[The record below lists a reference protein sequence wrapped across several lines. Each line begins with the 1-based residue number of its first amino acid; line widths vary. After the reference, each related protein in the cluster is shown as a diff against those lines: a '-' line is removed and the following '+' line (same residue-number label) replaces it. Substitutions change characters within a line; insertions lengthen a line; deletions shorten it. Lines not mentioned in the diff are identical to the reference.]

1 MLKTVIYA
9 RYSSDKQN
17 EQSIEGQIH
26 ECEQFAKTHDMVI
39 IKHYIDRALSG
50 KTDDR
55 PSFLQ
60 MIKDSSSGLFDA
72 ILVYKT
78 DRFARNRYDSAVY
91 KAKLKKNGIKIFY
104 AKENIPDGPEGI
116 ILESM
121 LEGFAEYYSAELSQK
136 VKRGIK
142 ENIRKGLSFGGACP
156 FGYKIVNKKYVIDD
170 EQAPYVKKIF
180 EDYAKGRRAIDIFNE
195 LNTLPNYAGKGRKW
209 NRSSLNRMLTNK
221 KYIGIYELE
230 DVCVK
235 DAIPPI
241 IDEALFNKV
250 QSRILFNRRHTTRA
264 KVNYLLSGKLFCGL
278 CEHSMT
284 GKTGTSKTK
293 VKYHYYVCSN
303 RHCKQ
308 KKYRKE
314 LLEDIIIQ
322 YTVKDILNPK
332 HFKMIAKKCLEI
344 QQADN
349 KINDILLMLKKQ
361 LTATKTKINNIM
373 NAIEAGIITTSTKD
387 RLEQLEQEKYK
398 LELEISTQ
406 QLNSNRLL
414 SEKQIIYML
423 NVFYNKRVDV
433 SFYNQIIDCFIYKI
447 YIYSDKICI
456 VYNLNNSDK
465 DVTYSDIN
473 ELYKSSH
480 LNSCGSPLGEE
491 NVKALRDNLG
501 WEEQEAFVIPQDVY
515 DNFAQK
521 AKKGQEVEDNWNKLF
536 KAYCEKYPEK
546 KALWDK
552 YFAVIDDEK
561 LLNCDEFWS
570 YEDKPQATR
579 SLSGNMINRLAKIM
593 PNFWGGS
600 ADLGPSN
607 KTVIKDGGSFS
618 KNNYLGRN
626 IHYGVREFAMAAIAN
641 GITLYGGTKTFVG
654 TFFVFSDYLKPMA
667 RLAALMKIPVTYVLT
682 HDSIGVGEDGPTHE
696 PIEQLAMLRAMPNIN
711 VFRPADATETAAAWY
726 SAITSKN
733 TPTVL
738 ALSRQN
744 LPQIEGSSKEAL
756 KGGYIIAESIK
767 AKPDAIIIASGS
779 EVSLAVDA
787 KKELMEKGFDIR
799 VVSMP
804 CMDIFEQQS
813 DEYKEKILPQTV
825 EKRLVVEAGSSICW
839 GKYLGF
845 KGKSVTIDT
854 FGASAPANVLFKKYG
869 FTVENVVNKALSMLK

>member
-1 MLKTVIYA
+1 MNIEQKSVNAIRVLAADTVQKANSGHPGMPLGSAAMAYELWANHLTHNPKNPKWVNRDRFILSA
-9 RYSSDKQN
+9 GHASSLLYSLLHLFGYGLTIEDMKNFRQDNSLTPGHPEYGHTVGVEATTGPLGAGMGMAVGMAMAQAHMAATFNTEDYNVIDHYTFVLGGDGCMEEGISSEAFSLAGTLGLSKLIVLYDSN
-17 EQSIEGQIH
+17 NITIEGNTDLAFTEDVNKRMEAFGFQTLTVEDGNNLEEISKAI
-26 ECEQFAKTHDMVI
+26 ELAK
-39 IKHYIDRALSG
+39 SE
-50 KTDDR
+50 KTK
-55 PSFLQ
+55 PSF
-60 MIKDSSSGLFDA
+60 I
-72 ILVYKT
+72 
-78 DRFARNRYDSAVY
+78 
-91 KAKLKKNGIKIFY
+91 
-104 AKENIPDGPEGI
+104 
-116 ILESM
+116 
-121 LEGFAEYYSAELSQK
+121 
-136 VKRGIK
+136 
-142 ENIRKGLSFGGACP
+142 
-156 FGYKIVNKKYVIDD
+156 
-170 EQAPYVKKIF
+170 
-180 EDYAKGRRAIDIFNE
+180 
-195 LNTLPNYAGKGRKW
+195 
-209 NRSSLNRMLTNK
+209 
-221 KYIGIYELE
+221 
-230 DVCVK
+230 
-235 DAIPPI
+235 
-241 IDEALFNKV
+241 
-250 QSRILFNRRHTTRA
+250 
-264 KVNYLLSGKLFCGL
+264 
-278 CEHSMT
+278 
-284 GKTGTSKTK
+284 
-293 VKYHYYVCSN
+293 
-303 RHCKQ
+303 
-308 KKYRKE
+308 
-314 LLEDIIIQ
+314 
-322 YTVKDILNPK
+322 TV
-332 HFKMIAKKCLEI
+332 
-344 QQADN
+344 
-349 KINDILLMLKKQ
+349 
-361 LTATKTKINNIM
+361 KTKI
-373 NAIEAGIITTSTKD
+373 AFGCPAKEG
-387 RLEQLEQEKYK
+387 
-398 LELEISTQ
+398 
-406 QLNSNRLL
+406 
-414 SEKQIIYML
+414 SE
-423 NVFYNKRVDV
+423 
-433 SFYNQIIDCFIYKI
+433 
-447 YIYSDKICI
+447 
-456 VYNLNNSDK
+456 
-465 DVTYSDIN
+465 
-473 ELYKSSH
+473 SSH
-480 LNSCGSPLGEE
+480 GSPLGEE

-779 EVSLAVDA
+779 EVSLAVEA

>member
-1 MLKTVIYA
+1 MNIEQKSVNAIRVLAADTVQKANSGHPGMPLGSAAMAYELWANHLTHNPKNPKWVNRDRFILSA
-9 RYSSDKQN
+9 GHASSLLYSLLHLFGYGLTIEDMKNFRQDNSLTPGHPEYGHTVGVEATTGPLGAGMGMAVGMAKAQAHMAATFNTEDYNIIDHYTFVLGGDGCMEEGISSEAFSLAGTLGLSKLIVLYDSN
-17 EQSIEGQIH
+17 NITIEGNTDLAFTEDVNKRMEAFGFQTLTVEDGNNLEEISKAI
-26 ECEQFAKTHDMVI
+26 ELAK
-39 IKHYIDRALSG
+39 SE
-50 KTDDR
+50 KTK
-55 PSFLQ
+55 PSF
-60 MIKDSSSGLFDA
+60 I
-72 ILVYKT
+72 
-78 DRFARNRYDSAVY
+78 
-91 KAKLKKNGIKIFY
+91 
-104 AKENIPDGPEGI
+104 
-116 ILESM
+116 
-121 LEGFAEYYSAELSQK
+121 
-136 VKRGIK
+136 
-142 ENIRKGLSFGGACP
+142 
-156 FGYKIVNKKYVIDD
+156 
-170 EQAPYVKKIF
+170 
-180 EDYAKGRRAIDIFNE
+180 
-195 LNTLPNYAGKGRKW
+195 
-209 NRSSLNRMLTNK
+209 
-221 KYIGIYELE
+221 
-230 DVCVK
+230 
-235 DAIPPI
+235 
-241 IDEALFNKV
+241 
-250 QSRILFNRRHTTRA
+250 
-264 KVNYLLSGKLFCGL
+264 
-278 CEHSMT
+278 
-284 GKTGTSKTK
+284 
-293 VKYHYYVCSN
+293 
-303 RHCKQ
+303 
-308 KKYRKE
+308 
-314 LLEDIIIQ
+314 
-322 YTVKDILNPK
+322 TV
-332 HFKMIAKKCLEI
+332 
-344 QQADN
+344 
-349 KINDILLMLKKQ
+349 
-361 LTATKTKINNIM
+361 KTKI
-373 NAIEAGIITTSTKD
+373 AFGCPAKEG
-387 RLEQLEQEKYK
+387 
-398 LELEISTQ
+398 
-406 QLNSNRLL
+406 
-414 SEKQIIYML
+414 SE
-423 NVFYNKRVDV
+423 
-433 SFYNQIIDCFIYKI
+433 
-447 YIYSDKICI
+447 
-456 VYNLNNSDK
+456 
-465 DVTYSDIN
+465 
-473 ELYKSSH
+473 SSH
-480 LNSCGSPLGEE
+480 GSPLGEE

-521 AKKGQEVEDNWNKLF
+521 AKKGQEAEDNWNKLF

-546 KALWDK
+546 KELWDK

-779 EVSLAVDA
+779 EVSLAVEA

>member
-1 MLKTVIYA
+1 MNIEQKSVNAIRVLAADTVQKANSGHPGMPLGSAAMAYELWANHLTHNPKNPKWVNRDRFILSA
-9 RYSSDKQN
+9 GHASSLLYSLLHLFGYGLTIEDMKNFRQDNSLTPGHPEYGHTVGVEATTGPLGAGMGMAVGMAMAQAHMAATFNTEDYNIIDHYTFVLGGDGCMEEGISSEAFSLAGILGLSKLIVLYDSN
-17 EQSIEGQIH
+17 NITIEGNTDLAFTEDVNKRMEAFGFQTLTVEDGNNLEEISKAI
-26 ECEQFAKTHDMVI
+26 ELAK
-39 IKHYIDRALSG
+39 SE
-50 KTDDR
+50 KTK
-55 PSFLQ
+55 PSF
-60 MIKDSSSGLFDA
+60 I
-72 ILVYKT
+72 
-78 DRFARNRYDSAVY
+78 
-91 KAKLKKNGIKIFY
+91 
-104 AKENIPDGPEGI
+104 
-116 ILESM
+116 
-121 LEGFAEYYSAELSQK
+121 
-136 VKRGIK
+136 
-142 ENIRKGLSFGGACP
+142 
-156 FGYKIVNKKYVIDD
+156 
-170 EQAPYVKKIF
+170 
-180 EDYAKGRRAIDIFNE
+180 
-195 LNTLPNYAGKGRKW
+195 
-209 NRSSLNRMLTNK
+209 
-221 KYIGIYELE
+221 
-230 DVCVK
+230 
-235 DAIPPI
+235 
-241 IDEALFNKV
+241 
-250 QSRILFNRRHTTRA
+250 
-264 KVNYLLSGKLFCGL
+264 
-278 CEHSMT
+278 
-284 GKTGTSKTK
+284 
-293 VKYHYYVCSN
+293 
-303 RHCKQ
+303 
-308 KKYRKE
+308 
-314 LLEDIIIQ
+314 
-322 YTVKDILNPK
+322 TV
-332 HFKMIAKKCLEI
+332 
-344 QQADN
+344 
-349 KINDILLMLKKQ
+349 
-361 LTATKTKINNIM
+361 KTKI
-373 NAIEAGIITTSTKD
+373 AFGCPAKEG
-387 RLEQLEQEKYK
+387 
-398 LELEISTQ
+398 
-406 QLNSNRLL
+406 
-414 SEKQIIYML
+414 SE
-423 NVFYNKRVDV
+423 
-433 SFYNQIIDCFIYKI
+433 
-447 YIYSDKICI
+447 
-456 VYNLNNSDK
+456 
-465 DVTYSDIN
+465 
-473 ELYKSSH
+473 SSH
-480 LNSCGSPLGEE
+480 GSPLGEE

-521 AKKGQEVEDNWNKLF
+521 AKKGQEAEDNWNKLF

-546 KALWDK
+546 KELWDK

-779 EVSLAVDA
+779 EVSLAVEA

>member
-1 MLKTVIYA
+1 MNIEQKSVNAIRVLAADTVQKANSGHPGMPLGSAAMAYELWANHLTHNPKNPKWVNRDRFILSA
-9 RYSSDKQN
+9 GHASSLLYSLLHLFGYGLTIEDMKNFRQDNSLTPGHPEYGHTVGVEATTGPLGAGMGMAVGMAMAQAHMAATFNTEDYNIIDHYTFVLGGDGCMEEGISSEAFSLAGTLGLSKLIVLYDSN
-17 EQSIEGQIH
+17 NITIEGNTDLAFTEDVNKRMEAFGFQTLTVEDGNNLEEISKAI
-26 ECEQFAKTHDMVI
+26 ELAK
-39 IKHYIDRALSG
+39 AE
-50 KTDDR
+50 KTK
-55 PSFLQ
+55 PSF
-60 MIKDSSSGLFDA
+60 I
-72 ILVYKT
+72 
-78 DRFARNRYDSAVY
+78 
-91 KAKLKKNGIKIFY
+91 
-104 AKENIPDGPEGI
+104 
-116 ILESM
+116 
-121 LEGFAEYYSAELSQK
+121 
-136 VKRGIK
+136 
-142 ENIRKGLSFGGACP
+142 
-156 FGYKIVNKKYVIDD
+156 
-170 EQAPYVKKIF
+170 
-180 EDYAKGRRAIDIFNE
+180 
-195 LNTLPNYAGKGRKW
+195 
-209 NRSSLNRMLTNK
+209 
-221 KYIGIYELE
+221 
-230 DVCVK
+230 
-235 DAIPPI
+235 
-241 IDEALFNKV
+241 
-250 QSRILFNRRHTTRA
+250 
-264 KVNYLLSGKLFCGL
+264 
-278 CEHSMT
+278 
-284 GKTGTSKTK
+284 
-293 VKYHYYVCSN
+293 
-303 RHCKQ
+303 
-308 KKYRKE
+308 
-314 LLEDIIIQ
+314 
-322 YTVKDILNPK
+322 TV
-332 HFKMIAKKCLEI
+332 
-344 QQADN
+344 
-349 KINDILLMLKKQ
+349 
-361 LTATKTKINNIM
+361 KTKI
-373 NAIEAGIITTSTKD
+373 AFGCPAKEG
-387 RLEQLEQEKYK
+387 
-398 LELEISTQ
+398 
-406 QLNSNRLL
+406 
-414 SEKQIIYML
+414 SE
-423 NVFYNKRVDV
+423 
-433 SFYNQIIDCFIYKI
+433 
-447 YIYSDKICI
+447 
-456 VYNLNNSDK
+456 
-465 DVTYSDIN
+465 
-473 ELYKSSH
+473 SSH
-480 LNSCGSPLGEE
+480 GSPLGEE

-521 AKKGQEVEDNWNKLF
+521 AKKGQEAEDNWNKLF

-869 FTVENVVNKALSMLK
+869 FTVENVVNKVLSMLK

>member
-1 MLKTVIYA
+1 MNIEQKSVNAIRVLAADTVQKANSGHPGMPLGSAAMAYELWANHLTHNPKNPKWVNRDRFILSA
-9 RYSSDKQN
+9 GHASSLLYSLLHLFGYGLTIEDMKNFRQDNSLTPGHPEYGHTVGVEATTGPLGAGMGMAVGMAMAQAHMAATFNTEDYNVIDHYTFVLGGDGCMEEGISSEAFSLAGTLGLSKLIVLYDSN
-17 EQSIEGQIH
+17 NITIEGNTDLAFTEDVNKRMEAFGFQTLTVEDGNNLEEISKAI
-26 ECEQFAKTHDMVI
+26 ELAK
-39 IKHYIDRALSG
+39 LE
-50 KTDDR
+50 KTK
-55 PSFLQ
+55 PSF
-60 MIKDSSSGLFDA
+60 I
-72 ILVYKT
+72 
-78 DRFARNRYDSAVY
+78 
-91 KAKLKKNGIKIFY
+91 
-104 AKENIPDGPEGI
+104 
-116 ILESM
+116 
-121 LEGFAEYYSAELSQK
+121 
-136 VKRGIK
+136 
-142 ENIRKGLSFGGACP
+142 
-156 FGYKIVNKKYVIDD
+156 
-170 EQAPYVKKIF
+170 
-180 EDYAKGRRAIDIFNE
+180 
-195 LNTLPNYAGKGRKW
+195 
-209 NRSSLNRMLTNK
+209 
-221 KYIGIYELE
+221 
-230 DVCVK
+230 
-235 DAIPPI
+235 
-241 IDEALFNKV
+241 
-250 QSRILFNRRHTTRA
+250 
-264 KVNYLLSGKLFCGL
+264 
-278 CEHSMT
+278 
-284 GKTGTSKTK
+284 
-293 VKYHYYVCSN
+293 
-303 RHCKQ
+303 
-308 KKYRKE
+308 
-314 LLEDIIIQ
+314 
-322 YTVKDILNPK
+322 TV
-332 HFKMIAKKCLEI
+332 
-344 QQADN
+344 
-349 KINDILLMLKKQ
+349 
-361 LTATKTKINNIM
+361 KTKI
-373 NAIEAGIITTSTKD
+373 AFGCPAKEG
-387 RLEQLEQEKYK
+387 
-398 LELEISTQ
+398 
-406 QLNSNRLL
+406 
-414 SEKQIIYML
+414 SE
-423 NVFYNKRVDV
+423 
-433 SFYNQIIDCFIYKI
+433 
-447 YIYSDKICI
+447 
-456 VYNLNNSDK
+456 
-465 DVTYSDIN
+465 
-473 ELYKSSH
+473 SSH
-480 LNSCGSPLGEE
+480 GSPLGEE

-521 AKKGQEVEDNWNKLF
+521 AKKGQEAEDNWNKLF

-579 SLSGNMINRLAKIM
+579 SLSGNMINFLAKIM

-779 EVSLAVDA
+779 EVSLAVEA

>member
-1 MLKTVIYA
+1 MNIEQKSVNAIRVLAADTVQKANSGHPGMPLGSAAMAYELWANHLTHNPKNPKWVNRDRFILSA
-9 RYSSDKQN
+9 GHASSLLYSLLHLFGYGLTIEDMKNFRQDNSLTPGHPEYGHTVGVEATTGPLGAGMGMAVGMAMAQAHMAATFNTEDYNIIDHYTFVLGGDGCMEEGISSEAFSLAGTLGLSKLIVLYDSN
-17 EQSIEGQIH
+17 NITIEGNTDLAFTEDVNKRMEAFGFQTLTVEDGNNLEEISKAI
-26 ECEQFAKTHDMVI
+26 ELAK
-39 IKHYIDRALSG
+39 LE
-50 KTDDR
+50 KTK
-55 PSFLQ
+55 PSF
-60 MIKDSSSGLFDA
+60 I
-72 ILVYKT
+72 
-78 DRFARNRYDSAVY
+78 
-91 KAKLKKNGIKIFY
+91 
-104 AKENIPDGPEGI
+104 
-116 ILESM
+116 
-121 LEGFAEYYSAELSQK
+121 
-136 VKRGIK
+136 
-142 ENIRKGLSFGGACP
+142 
-156 FGYKIVNKKYVIDD
+156 
-170 EQAPYVKKIF
+170 
-180 EDYAKGRRAIDIFNE
+180 
-195 LNTLPNYAGKGRKW
+195 
-209 NRSSLNRMLTNK
+209 
-221 KYIGIYELE
+221 
-230 DVCVK
+230 
-235 DAIPPI
+235 
-241 IDEALFNKV
+241 
-250 QSRILFNRRHTTRA
+250 
-264 KVNYLLSGKLFCGL
+264 
-278 CEHSMT
+278 
-284 GKTGTSKTK
+284 
-293 VKYHYYVCSN
+293 
-303 RHCKQ
+303 
-308 KKYRKE
+308 
-314 LLEDIIIQ
+314 
-322 YTVKDILNPK
+322 TV
-332 HFKMIAKKCLEI
+332 
-344 QQADN
+344 
-349 KINDILLMLKKQ
+349 
-361 LTATKTKINNIM
+361 KTKI
-373 NAIEAGIITTSTKD
+373 AFGCPAKEG
-387 RLEQLEQEKYK
+387 
-398 LELEISTQ
+398 
-406 QLNSNRLL
+406 
-414 SEKQIIYML
+414 SE
-423 NVFYNKRVDV
+423 
-433 SFYNQIIDCFIYKI
+433 
-447 YIYSDKICI
+447 
-456 VYNLNNSDK
+456 
-465 DVTYSDIN
+465 
-473 ELYKSSH
+473 SSH
-480 LNSCGSPLGEE
+480 GSPLGEE

-521 AKKGQEVEDNWNKLF
+521 AKKGQEAEDNWNKLF

-744 LPQIEGSSKEAL
+744 LPQIEGSSKKAL

-779 EVSLAVDA
+779 EVSLAVEA

>member
-1 MLKTVIYA
+1 MNIEQKSVNAIRVLAADTVQKANSGHPGMPLGSAAMAYELWANHLTHNPKNPKWVNRDRFILSA
-9 RYSSDKQN
+9 GHASSLLYSLLHLFGYGLTIEDMKNFRQDNSLTPGHPEYGHTVGVEATTGPLGAGMGMAVGMAMAQAHMAATFNTEDYNIIDHYTFVLGGDGCMEEGISSEAFSLAGTLGLSKLIVLYDSN
-17 EQSIEGQIH
+17 NITIEGNTDLAFTEDVNKRMEAFGFQTLTVEDGNNLEEISKAI
-26 ECEQFAKTHDMVI
+26 ELAK
-39 IKHYIDRALSG
+39 AE
-50 KTDDR
+50 KTK
-55 PSFLQ
+55 PSF
-60 MIKDSSSGLFDA
+60 I
-72 ILVYKT
+72 
-78 DRFARNRYDSAVY
+78 
-91 KAKLKKNGIKIFY
+91 
-104 AKENIPDGPEGI
+104 
-116 ILESM
+116 
-121 LEGFAEYYSAELSQK
+121 
-136 VKRGIK
+136 
-142 ENIRKGLSFGGACP
+142 
-156 FGYKIVNKKYVIDD
+156 
-170 EQAPYVKKIF
+170 
-180 EDYAKGRRAIDIFNE
+180 
-195 LNTLPNYAGKGRKW
+195 
-209 NRSSLNRMLTNK
+209 
-221 KYIGIYELE
+221 
-230 DVCVK
+230 
-235 DAIPPI
+235 
-241 IDEALFNKV
+241 
-250 QSRILFNRRHTTRA
+250 
-264 KVNYLLSGKLFCGL
+264 
-278 CEHSMT
+278 
-284 GKTGTSKTK
+284 
-293 VKYHYYVCSN
+293 
-303 RHCKQ
+303 
-308 KKYRKE
+308 
-314 LLEDIIIQ
+314 
-322 YTVKDILNPK
+322 TV
-332 HFKMIAKKCLEI
+332 
-344 QQADN
+344 
-349 KINDILLMLKKQ
+349 
-361 LTATKTKINNIM
+361 KTKI
-373 NAIEAGIITTSTKD
+373 AFGCPAKEG
-387 RLEQLEQEKYK
+387 
-398 LELEISTQ
+398 
-406 QLNSNRLL
+406 
-414 SEKQIIYML
+414 SE
-423 NVFYNKRVDV
+423 
-433 SFYNQIIDCFIYKI
+433 
-447 YIYSDKICI
+447 
-456 VYNLNNSDK
+456 
-465 DVTYSDIN
+465 
-473 ELYKSSH
+473 SSH
-480 LNSCGSPLGEE
+480 GSPLGEE

-521 AKKGQEVEDNWNKLF
+521 AKKGQEAEDNWNKLF

-546 KALWDK
+546 KVLWDK

-869 FTVENVVNKALSMLK
+869 FTVENIVNKALSMLK

>member
-1 MLKTVIYA
+1 MNIEQKSVNAIRVLAADTVQKANSGHPGMPLGSAAMAYELWANHLTHNPKNPKWVNRDRFILSA
-9 RYSSDKQN
+9 GHASSLLYSLLHLFGYGLTIEDMKNFRQDNSLTPGHPEYGHTVGVEATTGPLGAGMGMAVGMAMAQAHMAATFNTEDYNIIDHYTFVLGGDGCMEEGISSEAFSLAGTLGLSKLIVLYDSN
-17 EQSIEGQIH
+17 NITIEGNTDLAFTEDVNKRMEAFGFQTLTVEDGNNLEEISKAI
-26 ECEQFAKTHDMVI
+26 ELAK
-39 IKHYIDRALSG
+39 AE
-50 KTDDR
+50 KTK
-55 PSFLQ
+55 PSF
-60 MIKDSSSGLFDA
+60 I
-72 ILVYKT
+72 
-78 DRFARNRYDSAVY
+78 
-91 KAKLKKNGIKIFY
+91 
-104 AKENIPDGPEGI
+104 
-116 ILESM
+116 
-121 LEGFAEYYSAELSQK
+121 
-136 VKRGIK
+136 
-142 ENIRKGLSFGGACP
+142 
-156 FGYKIVNKKYVIDD
+156 
-170 EQAPYVKKIF
+170 
-180 EDYAKGRRAIDIFNE
+180 
-195 LNTLPNYAGKGRKW
+195 
-209 NRSSLNRMLTNK
+209 
-221 KYIGIYELE
+221 
-230 DVCVK
+230 
-235 DAIPPI
+235 
-241 IDEALFNKV
+241 
-250 QSRILFNRRHTTRA
+250 
-264 KVNYLLSGKLFCGL
+264 
-278 CEHSMT
+278 
-284 GKTGTSKTK
+284 
-293 VKYHYYVCSN
+293 
-303 RHCKQ
+303 
-308 KKYRKE
+308 
-314 LLEDIIIQ
+314 
-322 YTVKDILNPK
+322 TV
-332 HFKMIAKKCLEI
+332 
-344 QQADN
+344 
-349 KINDILLMLKKQ
+349 
-361 LTATKTKINNIM
+361 KTKI
-373 NAIEAGIITTSTKD
+373 AFGCPAKEG
-387 RLEQLEQEKYK
+387 
-398 LELEISTQ
+398 
-406 QLNSNRLL
+406 
-414 SEKQIIYML
+414 SE
-423 NVFYNKRVDV
+423 
-433 SFYNQIIDCFIYKI
+433 
-447 YIYSDKICI
+447 
-456 VYNLNNSDK
+456 
-465 DVTYSDIN
+465 
-473 ELYKSSH
+473 SSH
-480 LNSCGSPLGEE
+480 GSPLGEE

-521 AKKGQEVEDNWNKLF
+521 AKKGQEAEDNWNKLF

-546 KALWDK
+546 KELWDK

-711 VFRPADATETAAAWY
+711 VFRPDDATETAAAWY

>member
-1 MLKTVIYA
+1 MNIEQKSVNAIRVLAADTVQKANSGHPGMPLGSAAMAYELWANHLTHNPKNPKWINRDRFILSA
-9 RYSSDKQN
+9 GHASSLLYSLLHLFGYGLTIEDMKNFRQDNSLTPGHPEYGHTVGVEATTGPLGAGMGMAVGMAMAQAHMAATFNTEDYNVIDHYTFVLGGDGCMEEGISSEAFSLAGTLGLSKLIVLYDSN
-17 EQSIEGQIH
+17 NITIEGNTDLAFTEDVNKRMEAFGFQTLTVEDGNNLEEISKAI
-26 ECEQFAKTHDMVI
+26 ELAK
-39 IKHYIDRALSG
+39 AE
-50 KTDDR
+50 KTK
-55 PSFLQ
+55 PSF
-60 MIKDSSSGLFDA
+60 
-72 ILVYKT
+72 
-78 DRFARNRYDSAVY
+78 
-91 KAKLKKNGIKIFY
+91 
-104 AKENIPDGPEGI
+104 I
-116 ILESM
+116 I
-121 LEGFAEYYSAELSQK
+121 
-136 VKRGIK
+136 V
-142 ENIRKGLSFGGACP
+142 
-156 FGYKIVNKKYVIDD
+156 
-170 EQAPYVKKIF
+170 
-180 EDYAKGRRAIDIFNE
+180 
-195 LNTLPNYAGKGRKW
+195 
-209 NRSSLNRMLTNK
+209 
-221 KYIGIYELE
+221 
-230 DVCVK
+230 
-235 DAIPPI
+235 
-241 IDEALFNKV
+241 
-250 QSRILFNRRHTTRA
+250 
-264 KVNYLLSGKLFCGL
+264 
-278 CEHSMT
+278 
-284 GKTGTSKTK
+284 
-293 VKYHYYVCSN
+293 
-303 RHCKQ
+303 
-308 KKYRKE
+308 
-314 LLEDIIIQ
+314 
-322 YTVKDILNPK
+322 
-332 HFKMIAKKCLEI
+332 
-344 QQADN
+344 
-349 KINDILLMLKKQ
+349 
-361 LTATKTKINNIM
+361 KTKI
-373 NAIEAGIITTSTKD
+373 AFGCPAKEG
-387 RLEQLEQEKYK
+387 
-398 LELEISTQ
+398 
-406 QLNSNRLL
+406 
-414 SEKQIIYML
+414 SE
-423 NVFYNKRVDV
+423 
-433 SFYNQIIDCFIYKI
+433 
-447 YIYSDKICI
+447 
-456 VYNLNNSDK
+456 
-465 DVTYSDIN
+465 
-473 ELYKSSH
+473 SSH
-480 LNSCGSPLGEE
+480 GSPLGEE

-521 AKKGQEVEDNWNKLF
+521 AKKGQEAEDNWNKLF

-546 KALWDK
+546 KELWDK

>member
-1 MLKTVIYA
+1 MNIEQKSVNAIRVLAADTVQKANSGHPGMPLGSAAMAYELWANHLTHNPKNPKWVNRDRFILSA
-9 RYSSDKQN
+9 GHASSLLYSLLHLFGYGLTIEDMKNFRQDNSLTPGHPEYGHIVGVEATTGPLGAGMGMAVGMAMAQAHMAATFNTEDYNIIDHYTFVLGGDGCMEEGISSEAFSLAGTLGLSKLIVLYDSN
-17 EQSIEGQIH
+17 NITIEGNTDLAFTEDVNKRMEAFGFQTLTVEDGNNLEEISKAI
-26 ECEQFAKTHDMVI
+26 ELAK
-39 IKHYIDRALSG
+39 AE
-50 KTDDR
+50 KTK
-55 PSFLQ
+55 PSF
-60 MIKDSSSGLFDA
+60 I
-72 ILVYKT
+72 
-78 DRFARNRYDSAVY
+78 
-91 KAKLKKNGIKIFY
+91 
-104 AKENIPDGPEGI
+104 
-116 ILESM
+116 
-121 LEGFAEYYSAELSQK
+121 
-136 VKRGIK
+136 
-142 ENIRKGLSFGGACP
+142 
-156 FGYKIVNKKYVIDD
+156 
-170 EQAPYVKKIF
+170 
-180 EDYAKGRRAIDIFNE
+180 
-195 LNTLPNYAGKGRKW
+195 
-209 NRSSLNRMLTNK
+209 
-221 KYIGIYELE
+221 
-230 DVCVK
+230 
-235 DAIPPI
+235 
-241 IDEALFNKV
+241 
-250 QSRILFNRRHTTRA
+250 
-264 KVNYLLSGKLFCGL
+264 
-278 CEHSMT
+278 
-284 GKTGTSKTK
+284 
-293 VKYHYYVCSN
+293 
-303 RHCKQ
+303 
-308 KKYRKE
+308 
-314 LLEDIIIQ
+314 
-322 YTVKDILNPK
+322 TV
-332 HFKMIAKKCLEI
+332 
-344 QQADN
+344 
-349 KINDILLMLKKQ
+349 
-361 LTATKTKINNIM
+361 KTKI
-373 NAIEAGIITTSTKD
+373 AFGCPAKEG
-387 RLEQLEQEKYK
+387 
-398 LELEISTQ
+398 
-406 QLNSNRLL
+406 
-414 SEKQIIYML
+414 SE
-423 NVFYNKRVDV
+423 
-433 SFYNQIIDCFIYKI
+433 
-447 YIYSDKICI
+447 
-456 VYNLNNSDK
+456 
-465 DVTYSDIN
+465 
-473 ELYKSSH
+473 SSH
-480 LNSCGSPLGEE
+480 GSPLGEE

-521 AKKGQEVEDNWNKLF
+521 AKKGQEAEDNWNKLF

>member
-1 MLKTVIYA
+1 MNIEQKSVNAIRVLAADTVQKANSGHPGMPLGSAAMAYELWANHLTHNPKNPKWVNRDRFILSA
-9 RYSSDKQN
+9 GHASSLLYSLLHLFGYGLTIEDMKNFRQDNSLTPGHPEYGHTVGVEATTGPLGAGMGMAVGMAMAQAHMAATFNTEDYNVIDHYTFVLGGDGCMEEGISSEAFSLAGTLGLSKLIVLYDSN
-17 EQSIEGQIH
+17 NITIEGNTDLAFTEDVNKRMEAFGFQTLTVEDGNNLEEISKAI
-26 ECEQFAKTHDMVI
+26 ELAK
-39 IKHYIDRALSG
+39 SE
-50 KTDDR
+50 KTK
-55 PSFLQ
+55 PSF
-60 MIKDSSSGLFDA
+60 I
-72 ILVYKT
+72 
-78 DRFARNRYDSAVY
+78 
-91 KAKLKKNGIKIFY
+91 
-104 AKENIPDGPEGI
+104 
-116 ILESM
+116 
-121 LEGFAEYYSAELSQK
+121 
-136 VKRGIK
+136 
-142 ENIRKGLSFGGACP
+142 
-156 FGYKIVNKKYVIDD
+156 
-170 EQAPYVKKIF
+170 
-180 EDYAKGRRAIDIFNE
+180 
-195 LNTLPNYAGKGRKW
+195 
-209 NRSSLNRMLTNK
+209 
-221 KYIGIYELE
+221 
-230 DVCVK
+230 
-235 DAIPPI
+235 
-241 IDEALFNKV
+241 
-250 QSRILFNRRHTTRA
+250 
-264 KVNYLLSGKLFCGL
+264 
-278 CEHSMT
+278 
-284 GKTGTSKTK
+284 
-293 VKYHYYVCSN
+293 
-303 RHCKQ
+303 
-308 KKYRKE
+308 
-314 LLEDIIIQ
+314 
-322 YTVKDILNPK
+322 TV
-332 HFKMIAKKCLEI
+332 
-344 QQADN
+344 
-349 KINDILLMLKKQ
+349 
-361 LTATKTKINNIM
+361 KTKI
-373 NAIEAGIITTSTKD
+373 AFGCPAKEG
-387 RLEQLEQEKYK
+387 
-398 LELEISTQ
+398 
-406 QLNSNRLL
+406 
-414 SEKQIIYML
+414 SE
-423 NVFYNKRVDV
+423 
-433 SFYNQIIDCFIYKI
+433 
-447 YIYSDKICI
+447 
-456 VYNLNNSDK
+456 
-465 DVTYSDIN
+465 
-473 ELYKSSH
+473 SSH
-480 LNSCGSPLGEE
+480 GSPLGEE

-546 KALWDK
+546 KELWDK

-579 SLSGNMINRLAKIM
+579 SLSGNMINFLAKIM

>member
-1 MLKTVIYA
+1 MNIEQKSVNAIRVLAADTVQKANSGHPGMPLGSAAMAYELWVNHLTHNSKNPKWVNRDRFILSA
-9 RYSSDKQN
+9 GHASSLLYSLLHLFGYGLTIEDMKNFRQDNSLTPGHPEYGHTVGVEATTGPLGAGMGMAVGMAMAQAHMAATFNTEDYNIIDHYTFVLGGDGCMEEGISSEAFSLAGTLGLSKLIVLYDSN
-17 EQSIEGQIH
+17 NITIEGNTDLAFTEDVNKRMEAFGFQTLTVEDGNNLEEISKAI
-26 ECEQFAKTHDMVI
+26 ELAK
-39 IKHYIDRALSG
+39 AE
-50 KTDDR
+50 KTK
-55 PSFLQ
+55 PSF
-60 MIKDSSSGLFDA
+60 I
-72 ILVYKT
+72 
-78 DRFARNRYDSAVY
+78 
-91 KAKLKKNGIKIFY
+91 
-104 AKENIPDGPEGI
+104 
-116 ILESM
+116 
-121 LEGFAEYYSAELSQK
+121 
-136 VKRGIK
+136 
-142 ENIRKGLSFGGACP
+142 
-156 FGYKIVNKKYVIDD
+156 
-170 EQAPYVKKIF
+170 
-180 EDYAKGRRAIDIFNE
+180 
-195 LNTLPNYAGKGRKW
+195 
-209 NRSSLNRMLTNK
+209 
-221 KYIGIYELE
+221 
-230 DVCVK
+230 
-235 DAIPPI
+235 
-241 IDEALFNKV
+241 
-250 QSRILFNRRHTTRA
+250 
-264 KVNYLLSGKLFCGL
+264 
-278 CEHSMT
+278 
-284 GKTGTSKTK
+284 
-293 VKYHYYVCSN
+293 
-303 RHCKQ
+303 
-308 KKYRKE
+308 
-314 LLEDIIIQ
+314 
-322 YTVKDILNPK
+322 TV
-332 HFKMIAKKCLEI
+332 
-344 QQADN
+344 
-349 KINDILLMLKKQ
+349 
-361 LTATKTKINNIM
+361 KTKI
-373 NAIEAGIITTSTKD
+373 AFGCPAKEG
-387 RLEQLEQEKYK
+387 
-398 LELEISTQ
+398 
-406 QLNSNRLL
+406 
-414 SEKQIIYML
+414 SE
-423 NVFYNKRVDV
+423 
-433 SFYNQIIDCFIYKI
+433 
-447 YIYSDKICI
+447 
-456 VYNLNNSDK
+456 
-465 DVTYSDIN
+465 
-473 ELYKSSH
+473 SSH
-480 LNSCGSPLGEE
+480 GSPLGEE

-521 AKKGQEVEDNWNKLF
+521 AKKGQEAEDNWNKLF

-546 KALWDK
+546 KELWDK

-711 VFRPADATETAAAWY
+711 VFRPADAIETAAAWY

-733 TPTVL
+733 IPTVL

>member
-1 MLKTVIYA
+1 MNIEQKSVNAIRVLAADTVQKANSGHPGMPLGSAAMAYELWANHLTHNPKNPKWVNRDRFILSA
-9 RYSSDKQN
+9 GHASSLLYSLLHLFGYGLTIEDMKNFRQDNSLTPGHPEYGHTVGVEATTGPLGAGMGMAVGMAMAQAHMAATFNTEDYNIIDHYTFVLGGDGCMEEGISSEAFSLAGTLGLSKLIVLYDSN
-17 EQSIEGQIH
+17 NITIEGNTDLAFTEDVNKRMEAFGFQTLTVEDGNNLEEISKAI
-26 ECEQFAKTHDMVI
+26 ELAK
-39 IKHYIDRALSG
+39 AE
-50 KTDDR
+50 KTK
-55 PSFLQ
+55 PSF
-60 MIKDSSSGLFDA
+60 I
-72 ILVYKT
+72 
-78 DRFARNRYDSAVY
+78 
-91 KAKLKKNGIKIFY
+91 
-104 AKENIPDGPEGI
+104 
-116 ILESM
+116 
-121 LEGFAEYYSAELSQK
+121 
-136 VKRGIK
+136 
-142 ENIRKGLSFGGACP
+142 
-156 FGYKIVNKKYVIDD
+156 
-170 EQAPYVKKIF
+170 
-180 EDYAKGRRAIDIFNE
+180 
-195 LNTLPNYAGKGRKW
+195 
-209 NRSSLNRMLTNK
+209 
-221 KYIGIYELE
+221 
-230 DVCVK
+230 
-235 DAIPPI
+235 
-241 IDEALFNKV
+241 
-250 QSRILFNRRHTTRA
+250 
-264 KVNYLLSGKLFCGL
+264 
-278 CEHSMT
+278 
-284 GKTGTSKTK
+284 
-293 VKYHYYVCSN
+293 
-303 RHCKQ
+303 
-308 KKYRKE
+308 
-314 LLEDIIIQ
+314 
-322 YTVKDILNPK
+322 TV
-332 HFKMIAKKCLEI
+332 
-344 QQADN
+344 
-349 KINDILLMLKKQ
+349 
-361 LTATKTKINNIM
+361 KTKI
-373 NAIEAGIITTSTKD
+373 AFGCPAKEG
-387 RLEQLEQEKYK
+387 
-398 LELEISTQ
+398 
-406 QLNSNRLL
+406 
-414 SEKQIIYML
+414 SE
-423 NVFYNKRVDV
+423 
-433 SFYNQIIDCFIYKI
+433 
-447 YIYSDKICI
+447 
-456 VYNLNNSDK
+456 
-465 DVTYSDIN
+465 
-473 ELYKSSH
+473 SSH
-480 LNSCGSPLGEE
+480 GSPLGEE

-521 AKKGQEVEDNWNKLF
+521 AKKGQEAEDNWNKLF

-546 KALWDK
+546 KELWDK

-579 SLSGNMINRLAKIM
+579 SLSGNVINRLAKIM

-711 VFRPADATETAAAWY
+711 VFRPADAIETAAAWY

-869 FTVENVVNKALSMLK
+869 FTVENVVNKALSILK

>member
-1 MLKTVIYA
+1 MNIEQKSVNAIRVLAADTVQKANSGHPGMPLGSAAMAYELWANHLTHNPKNPKWVNRDRFILSA
-9 RYSSDKQN
+9 GHASSLLYSLLHLFGYGLTIEDMKNFRQDNSLTPGHPEYGHTVGVEATTGPLGAGMGMAVGMAMAQAHMAATFNTEDYNIIDHYTFVLGGDGCMEEGISSEAFSLAGTLGLSKLIVLYDSN
-17 EQSIEGQIH
+17 NITIEGNTDLAFTEDVNKRMEAFGFQTLTVEDGNNLEEISKAI
-26 ECEQFAKTHDMVI
+26 ELAK
-39 IKHYIDRALSG
+39 SE
-50 KTDDR
+50 KTK
-55 PSFLQ
+55 PSF
-60 MIKDSSSGLFDA
+60 I
-72 ILVYKT
+72 
-78 DRFARNRYDSAVY
+78 
-91 KAKLKKNGIKIFY
+91 
-104 AKENIPDGPEGI
+104 
-116 ILESM
+116 
-121 LEGFAEYYSAELSQK
+121 
-136 VKRGIK
+136 
-142 ENIRKGLSFGGACP
+142 
-156 FGYKIVNKKYVIDD
+156 
-170 EQAPYVKKIF
+170 
-180 EDYAKGRRAIDIFNE
+180 
-195 LNTLPNYAGKGRKW
+195 
-209 NRSSLNRMLTNK
+209 
-221 KYIGIYELE
+221 
-230 DVCVK
+230 
-235 DAIPPI
+235 
-241 IDEALFNKV
+241 
-250 QSRILFNRRHTTRA
+250 
-264 KVNYLLSGKLFCGL
+264 
-278 CEHSMT
+278 
-284 GKTGTSKTK
+284 
-293 VKYHYYVCSN
+293 
-303 RHCKQ
+303 
-308 KKYRKE
+308 
-314 LLEDIIIQ
+314 
-322 YTVKDILNPK
+322 TV
-332 HFKMIAKKCLEI
+332 
-344 QQADN
+344 
-349 KINDILLMLKKQ
+349 
-361 LTATKTKINNIM
+361 KTKI
-373 NAIEAGIITTSTKD
+373 AFGCPAKEG
-387 RLEQLEQEKYK
+387 
-398 LELEISTQ
+398 
-406 QLNSNRLL
+406 
-414 SEKQIIYML
+414 SE
-423 NVFYNKRVDV
+423 
-433 SFYNQIIDCFIYKI
+433 
-447 YIYSDKICI
+447 
-456 VYNLNNSDK
+456 
-465 DVTYSDIN
+465 
-473 ELYKSSH
+473 SSH
-480 LNSCGSPLGEE
+480 GSPLGEE

-501 WEEQEAFVIPQDVY
+501 WEEQETFVIPQDVY

-521 AKKGQEVEDNWNKLF
+521 AKKGQEAEDNWNKLF

-546 KALWDK
+546 KELWDK

-641 GITLYGGTKTFVG
+641 GITLYSGTKTFVG

>member
-1 MLKTVIYA
+1 MNIEQKSVNAIRVLAADTVQKANSGHPGMPLGSAAMAYELWANHLTHNPKNPKWVNRDRFILSA
-9 RYSSDKQN
+9 GHASSLLYSLLHLFGYGLTIEDMKNFRQDNSLTPGHPEYGHTVGVEATTGPLGAGMGMAVGMAMAQAHMAATFNTEDYNIIDHYTFVLGGDGCMEEGISSEAFSLAGTLGLSKLIVLYDSN
-17 EQSIEGQIH
+17 NITIEGNTDLAFTEDVNKRMEAFGFQTLTVEDGNNLEEISKAI
-26 ECEQFAKTHDMVI
+26 ELAK
-39 IKHYIDRALSG
+39 AE
-50 KTDDR
+50 KTK
-55 PSFLQ
+55 PSF
-60 MIKDSSSGLFDA
+60 I
-72 ILVYKT
+72 
-78 DRFARNRYDSAVY
+78 
-91 KAKLKKNGIKIFY
+91 
-104 AKENIPDGPEGI
+104 
-116 ILESM
+116 
-121 LEGFAEYYSAELSQK
+121 
-136 VKRGIK
+136 
-142 ENIRKGLSFGGACP
+142 
-156 FGYKIVNKKYVIDD
+156 
-170 EQAPYVKKIF
+170 
-180 EDYAKGRRAIDIFNE
+180 
-195 LNTLPNYAGKGRKW
+195 
-209 NRSSLNRMLTNK
+209 
-221 KYIGIYELE
+221 
-230 DVCVK
+230 
-235 DAIPPI
+235 
-241 IDEALFNKV
+241 
-250 QSRILFNRRHTTRA
+250 
-264 KVNYLLSGKLFCGL
+264 
-278 CEHSMT
+278 
-284 GKTGTSKTK
+284 
-293 VKYHYYVCSN
+293 
-303 RHCKQ
+303 
-308 KKYRKE
+308 
-314 LLEDIIIQ
+314 
-322 YTVKDILNPK
+322 TV
-332 HFKMIAKKCLEI
+332 
-344 QQADN
+344 
-349 KINDILLMLKKQ
+349 
-361 LTATKTKINNIM
+361 KTKI
-373 NAIEAGIITTSTKD
+373 AFGCPAKEG
-387 RLEQLEQEKYK
+387 
-398 LELEISTQ
+398 
-406 QLNSNRLL
+406 
-414 SEKQIIYML
+414 SE
-423 NVFYNKRVDV
+423 
-433 SFYNQIIDCFIYKI
+433 
-447 YIYSDKICI
+447 
-456 VYNLNNSDK
+456 
-465 DVTYSDIN
+465 
-473 ELYKSSH
+473 SSH
-480 LNSCGSPLGEE
+480 GSPLGEE

-501 WEEQEAFVIPQDVY
+501 WEKQEAFVIPQDVY

-521 AKKGQEVEDNWNKLF
+521 AKKGQEAEDNWNKLF

-546 KALWDK
+546 KVLWDK

>member
-1 MLKTVIYA
+1 MNIEQKSVNAIRVLAADTVQKANSGHPGMPLGSAAMAYELWANHLTHNPKNPKWVNRDRFILSA
-9 RYSSDKQN
+9 GHASSLLYSLLHLFGYGLTIEDMKNFRQDNSLTPGHPEYGHTVGVEATTGPLGAGMGMAVGMAMAQAHMAATFNTEDYNVIDHYTFVLGGDGCMEEGISSEAFSLAGTLGLSKLIVLYDSN
-17 EQSIEGQIH
+17 NITIEGNTDLTFTEDVNKRMEAFGFQTLTVEDGNNLEEISKAI
-26 ECEQFAKTHDMVI
+26 ELAK
-39 IKHYIDRALSG
+39 AE
-50 KTDDR
+50 KTK
-55 PSFLQ
+55 PSF
-60 MIKDSSSGLFDA
+60 I
-72 ILVYKT
+72 
-78 DRFARNRYDSAVY
+78 
-91 KAKLKKNGIKIFY
+91 
-104 AKENIPDGPEGI
+104 
-116 ILESM
+116 
-121 LEGFAEYYSAELSQK
+121 
-136 VKRGIK
+136 
-142 ENIRKGLSFGGACP
+142 
-156 FGYKIVNKKYVIDD
+156 
-170 EQAPYVKKIF
+170 
-180 EDYAKGRRAIDIFNE
+180 
-195 LNTLPNYAGKGRKW
+195 
-209 NRSSLNRMLTNK
+209 
-221 KYIGIYELE
+221 
-230 DVCVK
+230 
-235 DAIPPI
+235 
-241 IDEALFNKV
+241 
-250 QSRILFNRRHTTRA
+250 
-264 KVNYLLSGKLFCGL
+264 
-278 CEHSMT
+278 
-284 GKTGTSKTK
+284 
-293 VKYHYYVCSN
+293 
-303 RHCKQ
+303 
-308 KKYRKE
+308 
-314 LLEDIIIQ
+314 
-322 YTVKDILNPK
+322 TV
-332 HFKMIAKKCLEI
+332 
-344 QQADN
+344 
-349 KINDILLMLKKQ
+349 
-361 LTATKTKINNIM
+361 KTKI
-373 NAIEAGIITTSTKD
+373 AFGCPAKEG
-387 RLEQLEQEKYK
+387 
-398 LELEISTQ
+398 
-406 QLNSNRLL
+406 
-414 SEKQIIYML
+414 SE
-423 NVFYNKRVDV
+423 
-433 SFYNQIIDCFIYKI
+433 
-447 YIYSDKICI
+447 
-456 VYNLNNSDK
+456 
-465 DVTYSDIN
+465 
-473 ELYKSSH
+473 SSH
-480 LNSCGSPLGEE
+480 GSPLGEE

-521 AKKGQEVEDNWNKLF
+521 AKKGQEAEDNWNKLF

-711 VFRPADATETAAAWY
+711 VFRPADAIETAAAWY

>member
-1 MLKTVIYA
+1 MNIEQKSVNAIRVLAADTVQKANSGHPGMPLGSAAMAYELWANHLTHNPKNPKWVNRDRFILSA
-9 RYSSDKQN
+9 GHASSLLYSLLHLFGYGLTIEDMKNFRQDNSLTPGHPEYGHTVGVEATTGPLGAGMGMAVGMAMAQAHMAATFNTEDYNIIDHYTFVLGGDGCMEEGISSEAFSLAGTLGLSKLIVLYDSN
-17 EQSIEGQIH
+17 NITIEGNTDLAFTEDVNKRMEAFGFQILTV
-26 ECEQFAKTHDMVI
+26 EDGNNLEEISKAIELAK
-39 IKHYIDRALSG
+39 AE
-50 KTDDR
+50 KTK
-55 PSFLQ
+55 PSF
-60 MIKDSSSGLFDA
+60 I
-72 ILVYKT
+72 
-78 DRFARNRYDSAVY
+78 
-91 KAKLKKNGIKIFY
+91 
-104 AKENIPDGPEGI
+104 
-116 ILESM
+116 
-121 LEGFAEYYSAELSQK
+121 
-136 VKRGIK
+136 
-142 ENIRKGLSFGGACP
+142 
-156 FGYKIVNKKYVIDD
+156 
-170 EQAPYVKKIF
+170 
-180 EDYAKGRRAIDIFNE
+180 
-195 LNTLPNYAGKGRKW
+195 
-209 NRSSLNRMLTNK
+209 
-221 KYIGIYELE
+221 
-230 DVCVK
+230 
-235 DAIPPI
+235 
-241 IDEALFNKV
+241 
-250 QSRILFNRRHTTRA
+250 
-264 KVNYLLSGKLFCGL
+264 
-278 CEHSMT
+278 
-284 GKTGTSKTK
+284 
-293 VKYHYYVCSN
+293 
-303 RHCKQ
+303 
-308 KKYRKE
+308 
-314 LLEDIIIQ
+314 
-322 YTVKDILNPK
+322 TV
-332 HFKMIAKKCLEI
+332 
-344 QQADN
+344 
-349 KINDILLMLKKQ
+349 
-361 LTATKTKINNIM
+361 KTKI
-373 NAIEAGIITTSTKD
+373 AFGCPAKEG
-387 RLEQLEQEKYK
+387 
-398 LELEISTQ
+398 
-406 QLNSNRLL
+406 
-414 SEKQIIYML
+414 SE
-423 NVFYNKRVDV
+423 
-433 SFYNQIIDCFIYKI
+433 
-447 YIYSDKICI
+447 
-456 VYNLNNSDK
+456 
-465 DVTYSDIN
+465 
-473 ELYKSSH
+473 SSH
-480 LNSCGSPLGEE
+480 GSPLGEE

-521 AKKGQEVEDNWNKLF
+521 AKKGQEAEDNWNKLF

-546 KALWDK
+546 KELWDK

>member
-1 MLKTVIYA
+1 MNIEQKSVNAIRVLAADTVQKANSGHPGMPLGSAAMAYELWANHLTHNPKNPKWVNRDRFILSA
-9 RYSSDKQN
+9 GHASSLLYSLLHLFGYGLTIEDMKNFRQDNSLTPGHPEYGHTVGVEATTGPLGAGMGMAVGMAMAQAHMAATFNTEDYNIIDHYTFVLGGDGCMEEGISSETFSLAGTLGLSKLIVLYDSN
-17 EQSIEGQIH
+17 NITIEGNTDLAFTEDVNKRMEAFGFQTLTVEDGNNLEEISKAI
-26 ECEQFAKTHDMVI
+26 ELAK
-39 IKHYIDRALSG
+39 SE
-50 KTDDR
+50 KTK
-55 PSFLQ
+55 PSF
-60 MIKDSSSGLFDA
+60 I
-72 ILVYKT
+72 
-78 DRFARNRYDSAVY
+78 
-91 KAKLKKNGIKIFY
+91 
-104 AKENIPDGPEGI
+104 
-116 ILESM
+116 
-121 LEGFAEYYSAELSQK
+121 
-136 VKRGIK
+136 
-142 ENIRKGLSFGGACP
+142 
-156 FGYKIVNKKYVIDD
+156 
-170 EQAPYVKKIF
+170 
-180 EDYAKGRRAIDIFNE
+180 
-195 LNTLPNYAGKGRKW
+195 
-209 NRSSLNRMLTNK
+209 
-221 KYIGIYELE
+221 
-230 DVCVK
+230 
-235 DAIPPI
+235 
-241 IDEALFNKV
+241 
-250 QSRILFNRRHTTRA
+250 
-264 KVNYLLSGKLFCGL
+264 
-278 CEHSMT
+278 
-284 GKTGTSKTK
+284 
-293 VKYHYYVCSN
+293 
-303 RHCKQ
+303 
-308 KKYRKE
+308 
-314 LLEDIIIQ
+314 
-322 YTVKDILNPK
+322 TV
-332 HFKMIAKKCLEI
+332 
-344 QQADN
+344 
-349 KINDILLMLKKQ
+349 
-361 LTATKTKINNIM
+361 KTKI
-373 NAIEAGIITTSTKD
+373 AFGCPAKEG
-387 RLEQLEQEKYK
+387 
-398 LELEISTQ
+398 
-406 QLNSNRLL
+406 
-414 SEKQIIYML
+414 SE
-423 NVFYNKRVDV
+423 
-433 SFYNQIIDCFIYKI
+433 
-447 YIYSDKICI
+447 
-456 VYNLNNSDK
+456 
-465 DVTYSDIN
+465 
-473 ELYKSSH
+473 SSH
-480 LNSCGSPLGEE
+480 GSPLGEE

-521 AKKGQEVEDNWNKLF
+521 AKKGQDAEDNWNKLF

-546 KALWDK
+546 KELWDK

-779 EVSLAVDA
+779 EVSLAVEA

>member
-1 MLKTVIYA
+1 MNIEQKSVNAIRVLAADTVQKANSGHPGMPLGSAAMAYELWANHLTHNPKNPKWVNRDRFILSA
-9 RYSSDKQN
+9 GHASSLLYSLLYLFGYGLTIEDMKNFRQDNSLTPGHPEYGHTVGVEATTGPLGAGMGMAVGMAMAQAHMAATFNTEDYNVIDHYTFVLGGDGCMEEGISSEAFSLAGTLGLSKLIVLYDSN
-17 EQSIEGQIH
+17 NITIEGNTDLAFTEDVNKRMEAFGFQTLTVEDGNNLEEISKAI
-26 ECEQFAKTHDMVI
+26 ELAK
-39 IKHYIDRALSG
+39 AE
-50 KTDDR
+50 KTK
-55 PSFLQ
+55 PSF
-60 MIKDSSSGLFDA
+60 I
-72 ILVYKT
+72 
-78 DRFARNRYDSAVY
+78 
-91 KAKLKKNGIKIFY
+91 
-104 AKENIPDGPEGI
+104 
-116 ILESM
+116 
-121 LEGFAEYYSAELSQK
+121 
-136 VKRGIK
+136 
-142 ENIRKGLSFGGACP
+142 
-156 FGYKIVNKKYVIDD
+156 
-170 EQAPYVKKIF
+170 
-180 EDYAKGRRAIDIFNE
+180 
-195 LNTLPNYAGKGRKW
+195 
-209 NRSSLNRMLTNK
+209 
-221 KYIGIYELE
+221 
-230 DVCVK
+230 
-235 DAIPPI
+235 
-241 IDEALFNKV
+241 
-250 QSRILFNRRHTTRA
+250 
-264 KVNYLLSGKLFCGL
+264 
-278 CEHSMT
+278 
-284 GKTGTSKTK
+284 
-293 VKYHYYVCSN
+293 
-303 RHCKQ
+303 
-308 KKYRKE
+308 
-314 LLEDIIIQ
+314 
-322 YTVKDILNPK
+322 TV
-332 HFKMIAKKCLEI
+332 
-344 QQADN
+344 
-349 KINDILLMLKKQ
+349 
-361 LTATKTKINNIM
+361 KTKI
-373 NAIEAGIITTSTKD
+373 AFGCPAKEG
-387 RLEQLEQEKYK
+387 
-398 LELEISTQ
+398 
-406 QLNSNRLL
+406 
-414 SEKQIIYML
+414 SE
-423 NVFYNKRVDV
+423 
-433 SFYNQIIDCFIYKI
+433 
-447 YIYSDKICI
+447 
-456 VYNLNNSDK
+456 
-465 DVTYSDIN
+465 
-473 ELYKSSH
+473 SSH
-480 LNSCGSPLGEE
+480 GSPLGEE

-521 AKKGQEVEDNWNKLF
+521 AKKGQEAEDNWNKLF

-779 EVSLAVDA
+779 EVSLAVEA

-799 VVSMP
+799 VVSML

>member
-1 MLKTVIYA
+1 MNIEQKSVNAIRVLAADTVQKANAGHPGMPLGSAAMAYELWANHLTHNPKNPKWVNRDRFILSA
-9 RYSSDKQN
+9 GHASSLLYSLLHLFGYGLTIEDMKNFRQDNSLTPGHPEYGHTVGVEATTGPLGAGMGMAVGMAMAQAHMAATFNTEDYNIIDHYTFVLGGDGCMEEGISSEAFSLAGTLGLSKLIVLYDSN
-17 EQSIEGQIH
+17 NITIEGNTDLAFTEDVNKRMEAFGFQTLTVEDGNNLEEISKAI
-26 ECEQFAKTHDMVI
+26 ELAK
-39 IKHYIDRALSG
+39 SE
-50 KTDDR
+50 KTK
-55 PSFLQ
+55 PSF
-60 MIKDSSSGLFDA
+60 I
-72 ILVYKT
+72 
-78 DRFARNRYDSAVY
+78 
-91 KAKLKKNGIKIFY
+91 
-104 AKENIPDGPEGI
+104 
-116 ILESM
+116 
-121 LEGFAEYYSAELSQK
+121 
-136 VKRGIK
+136 
-142 ENIRKGLSFGGACP
+142 
-156 FGYKIVNKKYVIDD
+156 
-170 EQAPYVKKIF
+170 
-180 EDYAKGRRAIDIFNE
+180 
-195 LNTLPNYAGKGRKW
+195 
-209 NRSSLNRMLTNK
+209 
-221 KYIGIYELE
+221 
-230 DVCVK
+230 
-235 DAIPPI
+235 
-241 IDEALFNKV
+241 
-250 QSRILFNRRHTTRA
+250 
-264 KVNYLLSGKLFCGL
+264 
-278 CEHSMT
+278 
-284 GKTGTSKTK
+284 
-293 VKYHYYVCSN
+293 
-303 RHCKQ
+303 
-308 KKYRKE
+308 
-314 LLEDIIIQ
+314 
-322 YTVKDILNPK
+322 TV
-332 HFKMIAKKCLEI
+332 
-344 QQADN
+344 
-349 KINDILLMLKKQ
+349 
-361 LTATKTKINNIM
+361 KTKI
-373 NAIEAGIITTSTKD
+373 AFGCPAKEG
-387 RLEQLEQEKYK
+387 
-398 LELEISTQ
+398 
-406 QLNSNRLL
+406 
-414 SEKQIIYML
+414 SE
-423 NVFYNKRVDV
+423 
-433 SFYNQIIDCFIYKI
+433 
-447 YIYSDKICI
+447 
-456 VYNLNNSDK
+456 
-465 DVTYSDIN
+465 
-473 ELYKSSH
+473 SSH
-480 LNSCGSPLGEE
+480 GSPLGEE

-521 AKKGQEVEDNWNKLF
+521 AKKGQEAEDNWNKLF

-546 KALWDK
+546 KELWDK

-779 EVSLAVDA
+779 EVSLAVEA

>member
-1 MLKTVIYA
+1 MNIEQKSVNAIRVLAADTVQKANSGHPGMPLGSAAMAYELWANHLTHNPKNPKWVNRDRFILSA
-9 RYSSDKQN
+9 GHASSLLYSLLHLFGYGLTIEDMKNFRQDNSLTPGHPEYGHTVGVEATTGPLGAGMGMAVGMAMAQAHMAATFNTEDYNIIDHYTFVLGGDGCMEEGISSEAFSLAGTLGLSKLIVLYDSN
-17 EQSIEGQIH
+17 NITIEGNTDLAFTEDVNKRMEAFGFQTLTVEDGNNLEEISKAI
-26 ECEQFAKTHDMVI
+26 ELAK
-39 IKHYIDRALSG
+39 LE
-50 KTDDR
+50 KTK
-55 PSFLQ
+55 PSF
-60 MIKDSSSGLFDA
+60 I
-72 ILVYKT
+72 
-78 DRFARNRYDSAVY
+78 
-91 KAKLKKNGIKIFY
+91 
-104 AKENIPDGPEGI
+104 
-116 ILESM
+116 
-121 LEGFAEYYSAELSQK
+121 
-136 VKRGIK
+136 
-142 ENIRKGLSFGGACP
+142 
-156 FGYKIVNKKYVIDD
+156 
-170 EQAPYVKKIF
+170 
-180 EDYAKGRRAIDIFNE
+180 
-195 LNTLPNYAGKGRKW
+195 
-209 NRSSLNRMLTNK
+209 
-221 KYIGIYELE
+221 
-230 DVCVK
+230 
-235 DAIPPI
+235 
-241 IDEALFNKV
+241 
-250 QSRILFNRRHTTRA
+250 
-264 KVNYLLSGKLFCGL
+264 
-278 CEHSMT
+278 
-284 GKTGTSKTK
+284 
-293 VKYHYYVCSN
+293 
-303 RHCKQ
+303 
-308 KKYRKE
+308 
-314 LLEDIIIQ
+314 
-322 YTVKDILNPK
+322 TV
-332 HFKMIAKKCLEI
+332 
-344 QQADN
+344 
-349 KINDILLMLKKQ
+349 
-361 LTATKTKINNIM
+361 KTKI
-373 NAIEAGIITTSTKD
+373 AFGCPAKEG
-387 RLEQLEQEKYK
+387 
-398 LELEISTQ
+398 
-406 QLNSNRLL
+406 
-414 SEKQIIYML
+414 SE
-423 NVFYNKRVDV
+423 
-433 SFYNQIIDCFIYKI
+433 
-447 YIYSDKICI
+447 
-456 VYNLNNSDK
+456 
-465 DVTYSDIN
+465 
-473 ELYKSSH
+473 SSH
-480 LNSCGSPLGEE
+480 GSPLGEE

-521 AKKGQEVEDNWNKLF
+521 AKKGQEAEDNWNKLF

-546 KALWDK
+546 KELWDK
-552 YFAVIDDEK
+552 YFAVIDNEK

>member
-1 MLKTVIYA
+1 MNIEQKSVNAIRVLAADTVQKANSGHPDMPLGSAAMAYELWANHLTHNPKNPKWVNRDRFILSA
-9 RYSSDKQN
+9 GHASSLLYSLLHLFGYGLTIEDMKNFRQDNSLTPGHPEYGHTVGVEATTGPLGAGMGMAVGMAMAQAHMAATFNTEDYNVIDHYTFVLGGDGCMEEGISSEAFSLAGTLGLSKLIVLYDSN
-17 EQSIEGQIH
+17 NITIEGNTDLAFTEDVNKRMEAFGFQTLTVEDGNNLEEISKAI
-26 ECEQFAKTHDMVI
+26 ELAK
-39 IKHYIDRALSG
+39 SE
-50 KTDDR
+50 KTK
-55 PSFLQ
+55 PSF
-60 MIKDSSSGLFDA
+60 I
-72 ILVYKT
+72 
-78 DRFARNRYDSAVY
+78 
-91 KAKLKKNGIKIFY
+91 
-104 AKENIPDGPEGI
+104 
-116 ILESM
+116 
-121 LEGFAEYYSAELSQK
+121 
-136 VKRGIK
+136 
-142 ENIRKGLSFGGACP
+142 
-156 FGYKIVNKKYVIDD
+156 
-170 EQAPYVKKIF
+170 
-180 EDYAKGRRAIDIFNE
+180 
-195 LNTLPNYAGKGRKW
+195 
-209 NRSSLNRMLTNK
+209 
-221 KYIGIYELE
+221 
-230 DVCVK
+230 
-235 DAIPPI
+235 
-241 IDEALFNKV
+241 
-250 QSRILFNRRHTTRA
+250 
-264 KVNYLLSGKLFCGL
+264 
-278 CEHSMT
+278 
-284 GKTGTSKTK
+284 
-293 VKYHYYVCSN
+293 
-303 RHCKQ
+303 
-308 KKYRKE
+308 
-314 LLEDIIIQ
+314 
-322 YTVKDILNPK
+322 TV
-332 HFKMIAKKCLEI
+332 
-344 QQADN
+344 
-349 KINDILLMLKKQ
+349 
-361 LTATKTKINNIM
+361 KTKI
-373 NAIEAGIITTSTKD
+373 AFGCPAKEG
-387 RLEQLEQEKYK
+387 
-398 LELEISTQ
+398 
-406 QLNSNRLL
+406 
-414 SEKQIIYML
+414 SE
-423 NVFYNKRVDV
+423 
-433 SFYNQIIDCFIYKI
+433 
-447 YIYSDKICI
+447 
-456 VYNLNNSDK
+456 
-465 DVTYSDIN
+465 
-473 ELYKSSH
+473 SSH
-480 LNSCGSPLGEE
+480 GSPLGEE

-521 AKKGQEVEDNWNKLF
+521 AKKGQDAEDNWNKLF

-546 KALWDK
+546 KELWDK

>member
-1 MLKTVIYA
+1 MNIEQKSVNAIRVLAADTVQKANSGHPGMPLGSAAMAYELWANHLTHNPKNPKWVNRDRFILSA
-9 RYSSDKQN
+9 GHASSLLYSLLHLFGYGLTIEDMKNFRQDNSLTPGHPEYGHTVGVEATTGPLGAGMGMAVGMAMAQAHMAATFNTEDYNVIDHYTFVLGGDGCMEEGISSEAFSLAGTLGLSKLIVLYDSN
-17 EQSIEGQIH
+17 NITIEGNTDLAFTEDVNKRMEAFGFQTLTVEDGNNLEEISKAI
-26 ECEQFAKTHDMVI
+26 ELAK
-39 IKHYIDRALSG
+39 AE
-50 KTDDR
+50 KTK
-55 PSFLQ
+55 PSF
-60 MIKDSSSGLFDA
+60 I
-72 ILVYKT
+72 
-78 DRFARNRYDSAVY
+78 
-91 KAKLKKNGIKIFY
+91 
-104 AKENIPDGPEGI
+104 
-116 ILESM
+116 
-121 LEGFAEYYSAELSQK
+121 
-136 VKRGIK
+136 
-142 ENIRKGLSFGGACP
+142 
-156 FGYKIVNKKYVIDD
+156 
-170 EQAPYVKKIF
+170 
-180 EDYAKGRRAIDIFNE
+180 
-195 LNTLPNYAGKGRKW
+195 
-209 NRSSLNRMLTNK
+209 
-221 KYIGIYELE
+221 
-230 DVCVK
+230 
-235 DAIPPI
+235 
-241 IDEALFNKV
+241 
-250 QSRILFNRRHTTRA
+250 
-264 KVNYLLSGKLFCGL
+264 
-278 CEHSMT
+278 
-284 GKTGTSKTK
+284 
-293 VKYHYYVCSN
+293 
-303 RHCKQ
+303 
-308 KKYRKE
+308 
-314 LLEDIIIQ
+314 
-322 YTVKDILNPK
+322 TV
-332 HFKMIAKKCLEI
+332 
-344 QQADN
+344 
-349 KINDILLMLKKQ
+349 
-361 LTATKTKINNIM
+361 KTKI
-373 NAIEAGIITTSTKD
+373 AFGCPAKEG
-387 RLEQLEQEKYK
+387 
-398 LELEISTQ
+398 
-406 QLNSNRLL
+406 
-414 SEKQIIYML
+414 SE
-423 NVFYNKRVDV
+423 
-433 SFYNQIIDCFIYKI
+433 
-447 YIYSDKICI
+447 
-456 VYNLNNSDK
+456 
-465 DVTYSDIN
+465 
-473 ELYKSSH
+473 SSH
-480 LNSCGSPLGEE
+480 GSPLGEE

-521 AKKGQEVEDNWNKLF
+521 AKKGQEAEDNWNKLF

-546 KALWDK
+546 KELWDK
-552 YFAVIDDEK
+552 YFAVINDEK

-711 VFRPADATETAAAWY
+711 VFRPADAIETAAAWY

>member
-1 MLKTVIYA
+1 MNIEQKSVNAIRVLAADTVQKANSGHPGMPLGSAAMAYELWANHLTHNPKNPKWVNRDRFILSA
-9 RYSSDKQN
+9 GHASSLLYSLLHLFGYGLTIEDMKNFRQDNSLTPGHPEYGHTVGAEATTGPLGAGMGMAVGMAMAQAHMAATFNTEDYNIIDHYTFVLGGDGCMEEGISSEAFSLAGTLGLSKLIVLYDSN
-17 EQSIEGQIH
+17 NITIEGNTDLAFTEDVNKRMEAFGFQTLTVEDGNNLEEISKAI
-26 ECEQFAKTHDMVI
+26 ELAK
-39 IKHYIDRALSG
+39 SE
-50 KTDDR
+50 KTK
-55 PSFLQ
+55 PSF
-60 MIKDSSSGLFDA
+60 I
-72 ILVYKT
+72 
-78 DRFARNRYDSAVY
+78 
-91 KAKLKKNGIKIFY
+91 
-104 AKENIPDGPEGI
+104 
-116 ILESM
+116 
-121 LEGFAEYYSAELSQK
+121 
-136 VKRGIK
+136 
-142 ENIRKGLSFGGACP
+142 
-156 FGYKIVNKKYVIDD
+156 
-170 EQAPYVKKIF
+170 
-180 EDYAKGRRAIDIFNE
+180 
-195 LNTLPNYAGKGRKW
+195 
-209 NRSSLNRMLTNK
+209 
-221 KYIGIYELE
+221 
-230 DVCVK
+230 
-235 DAIPPI
+235 
-241 IDEALFNKV
+241 
-250 QSRILFNRRHTTRA
+250 
-264 KVNYLLSGKLFCGL
+264 
-278 CEHSMT
+278 
-284 GKTGTSKTK
+284 
-293 VKYHYYVCSN
+293 
-303 RHCKQ
+303 
-308 KKYRKE
+308 
-314 LLEDIIIQ
+314 
-322 YTVKDILNPK
+322 TV
-332 HFKMIAKKCLEI
+332 
-344 QQADN
+344 
-349 KINDILLMLKKQ
+349 
-361 LTATKTKINNIM
+361 KTKI
-373 NAIEAGIITTSTKD
+373 AFGCPAKEG
-387 RLEQLEQEKYK
+387 
-398 LELEISTQ
+398 
-406 QLNSNRLL
+406 
-414 SEKQIIYML
+414 SE
-423 NVFYNKRVDV
+423 
-433 SFYNQIIDCFIYKI
+433 
-447 YIYSDKICI
+447 
-456 VYNLNNSDK
+456 
-465 DVTYSDIN
+465 
-473 ELYKSSH
+473 SSH
-480 LNSCGSPLGEE
+480 GSPLGEE

-521 AKKGQEVEDNWNKLF
+521 AKKGQEAEDNWNKLF

-546 KALWDK
+546 KELWDK

>member
-1 MLKTVIYA
+1 MNIEQKSVNAIRVLAADTVQKANSGHPGMPLGSAAMAYELWANHLTHNPKNPKWVNRDRFILSA
-9 RYSSDKQN
+9 GHASSLLYSLLHLFGYGLTIEDMKNFRQDNSLTPGHPEYSHTVGVEATTGPLGAGMGMAVGMAMAQAHMAATFNTEDYNIIDHYTFVLGGDGCMEEGISSEAFSLAGTLGLSKLIVLYDSN
-17 EQSIEGQIH
+17 NITIEGNTDLAFTEDVNKRMEAFGFQTLTVEDGNNLEEISKAI
-26 ECEQFAKTHDMVI
+26 ELAK
-39 IKHYIDRALSG
+39 AE
-50 KTDDR
+50 KTK
-55 PSFLQ
+55 PSF
-60 MIKDSSSGLFDA
+60 I
-72 ILVYKT
+72 
-78 DRFARNRYDSAVY
+78 
-91 KAKLKKNGIKIFY
+91 
-104 AKENIPDGPEGI
+104 
-116 ILESM
+116 
-121 LEGFAEYYSAELSQK
+121 
-136 VKRGIK
+136 
-142 ENIRKGLSFGGACP
+142 
-156 FGYKIVNKKYVIDD
+156 
-170 EQAPYVKKIF
+170 
-180 EDYAKGRRAIDIFNE
+180 
-195 LNTLPNYAGKGRKW
+195 
-209 NRSSLNRMLTNK
+209 
-221 KYIGIYELE
+221 
-230 DVCVK
+230 
-235 DAIPPI
+235 
-241 IDEALFNKV
+241 
-250 QSRILFNRRHTTRA
+250 
-264 KVNYLLSGKLFCGL
+264 
-278 CEHSMT
+278 
-284 GKTGTSKTK
+284 
-293 VKYHYYVCSN
+293 
-303 RHCKQ
+303 
-308 KKYRKE
+308 
-314 LLEDIIIQ
+314 
-322 YTVKDILNPK
+322 TV
-332 HFKMIAKKCLEI
+332 
-344 QQADN
+344 
-349 KINDILLMLKKQ
+349 
-361 LTATKTKINNIM
+361 KTKI
-373 NAIEAGIITTSTKD
+373 AFGCPAKEG
-387 RLEQLEQEKYK
+387 
-398 LELEISTQ
+398 
-406 QLNSNRLL
+406 
-414 SEKQIIYML
+414 SE
-423 NVFYNKRVDV
+423 
-433 SFYNQIIDCFIYKI
+433 
-447 YIYSDKICI
+447 
-456 VYNLNNSDK
+456 
-465 DVTYSDIN
+465 
-473 ELYKSSH
+473 SSH
-480 LNSCGSPLGEE
+480 GSPLGEE

-521 AKKGQEVEDNWNKLF
+521 AKKGQEAEDNWNKLF

-546 KALWDK
+546 KELWDK

-711 VFRPADATETAAAWY
+711 VFRPADAIETAAAWY

>member
-1 MLKTVIYA
+1 MNIEQKSVNAIRVLAADTVQKANSGHPGMPLGSAAMAYELWANHLTHNPKNPKWVNRDRFILSA
-9 RYSSDKQN
+9 GHASSLLYSLLHLFGYGLTIEDMKNFRQDNSLTPGHPEYGHTVGVEATTGPLGAGMGMAVGMAMAQAHMAATFNTEDYNVIDHYTFVLGGDGCMEEGISSEAFSLAGTLGLSKLIVLYDSN
-17 EQSIEGQIH
+17 NITIEGNTDLAFTEDVNKRMEAFGFQTLTVEDGNNLEEISKAI
-26 ECEQFAKTHDMVI
+26 ELAK
-39 IKHYIDRALSG
+39 SE
-50 KTDDR
+50 KTK
-55 PSFLQ
+55 PSF
-60 MIKDSSSGLFDA
+60 I
-72 ILVYKT
+72 
-78 DRFARNRYDSAVY
+78 
-91 KAKLKKNGIKIFY
+91 
-104 AKENIPDGPEGI
+104 
-116 ILESM
+116 
-121 LEGFAEYYSAELSQK
+121 
-136 VKRGIK
+136 
-142 ENIRKGLSFGGACP
+142 
-156 FGYKIVNKKYVIDD
+156 
-170 EQAPYVKKIF
+170 
-180 EDYAKGRRAIDIFNE
+180 
-195 LNTLPNYAGKGRKW
+195 
-209 NRSSLNRMLTNK
+209 
-221 KYIGIYELE
+221 
-230 DVCVK
+230 
-235 DAIPPI
+235 
-241 IDEALFNKV
+241 
-250 QSRILFNRRHTTRA
+250 
-264 KVNYLLSGKLFCGL
+264 
-278 CEHSMT
+278 
-284 GKTGTSKTK
+284 
-293 VKYHYYVCSN
+293 
-303 RHCKQ
+303 
-308 KKYRKE
+308 
-314 LLEDIIIQ
+314 
-322 YTVKDILNPK
+322 TV
-332 HFKMIAKKCLEI
+332 
-344 QQADN
+344 
-349 KINDILLMLKKQ
+349 
-361 LTATKTKINNIM
+361 KTKI
-373 NAIEAGIITTSTKD
+373 AFGCPAKEG
-387 RLEQLEQEKYK
+387 
-398 LELEISTQ
+398 
-406 QLNSNRLL
+406 
-414 SEKQIIYML
+414 SE
-423 NVFYNKRVDV
+423 
-433 SFYNQIIDCFIYKI
+433 
-447 YIYSDKICI
+447 
-456 VYNLNNSDK
+456 
-465 DVTYSDIN
+465 
-473 ELYKSSH
+473 SSH
-480 LNSCGSPLGEE
+480 GSPLGEE

-744 LPQIEGSSKEAL
+744 LPQIEGSSKETL

-787 KKELMEKGFDIR
+787 KKELMEKGFDVR

-804 CMDIFEQQS
+804 CMDVFEQQS

>member
-1 MLKTVIYA
+1 MNIEQKSVNAIRVLAADTVQKANSGHPGMPLGSAAMAYELWANHLTHNPKNPKWVNRDRFILSA
-9 RYSSDKQN
+9 GHASSLLYSLLHLFGYGLTIEDMKNFRQDNSLTPGHPEYGHTVGVEATTGPLGAGMGMAVGMAMAQAHMAATFNTEDYNIIDHYTFVLGGDGCMEEGISSEAFSLAGTLGLSKLIVLYDSN
-17 EQSIEGQIH
+17 NITIEGNTDLAFTEDVNKRMEAFGFQTLTVEDGNNLEEISKAI
-26 ECEQFAKTHDMVI
+26 ELAK
-39 IKHYIDRALSG
+39 AE
-50 KTDDR
+50 KTK
-55 PSFLQ
+55 PSF
-60 MIKDSSSGLFDA
+60 I
-72 ILVYKT
+72 
-78 DRFARNRYDSAVY
+78 
-91 KAKLKKNGIKIFY
+91 
-104 AKENIPDGPEGI
+104 
-116 ILESM
+116 
-121 LEGFAEYYSAELSQK
+121 
-136 VKRGIK
+136 
-142 ENIRKGLSFGGACP
+142 
-156 FGYKIVNKKYVIDD
+156 
-170 EQAPYVKKIF
+170 
-180 EDYAKGRRAIDIFNE
+180 
-195 LNTLPNYAGKGRKW
+195 
-209 NRSSLNRMLTNK
+209 
-221 KYIGIYELE
+221 
-230 DVCVK
+230 
-235 DAIPPI
+235 
-241 IDEALFNKV
+241 
-250 QSRILFNRRHTTRA
+250 
-264 KVNYLLSGKLFCGL
+264 
-278 CEHSMT
+278 
-284 GKTGTSKTK
+284 
-293 VKYHYYVCSN
+293 
-303 RHCKQ
+303 
-308 KKYRKE
+308 
-314 LLEDIIIQ
+314 
-322 YTVKDILNPK
+322 TV
-332 HFKMIAKKCLEI
+332 
-344 QQADN
+344 
-349 KINDILLMLKKQ
+349 
-361 LTATKTKINNIM
+361 KTKI
-373 NAIEAGIITTSTKD
+373 AFGCPAKEG
-387 RLEQLEQEKYK
+387 
-398 LELEISTQ
+398 
-406 QLNSNRLL
+406 
-414 SEKQIIYML
+414 SE
-423 NVFYNKRVDV
+423 
-433 SFYNQIIDCFIYKI
+433 
-447 YIYSDKICI
+447 
-456 VYNLNNSDK
+456 
-465 DVTYSDIN
+465 
-473 ELYKSSH
+473 SSH
-480 LNSCGSPLGEE
+480 GSPLGEE

-521 AKKGQEVEDNWNKLF
+521 AKKGQEAEDNWNKLF

-546 KALWDK
+546 KKLWDK

-570 YEDKPQATR
+570 YEDKSQATR

-593 PNFWGGS
+593 PNLWGGS

-744 LPQIEGSSKEAL
+744 LPQIEGSSKETL

-869 FTVENVVNKALSMLK
+869 FTVENVVNKALSILK

>member
-1 MLKTVIYA
+1 MNIEQKSVNAIRVLAADTVQKANSGHPGMPLGSAAMAYELWANHLTHNPKNPKWVNRDRFILSA
-9 RYSSDKQN
+9 GHASSLLYSLLHLFGYGLTIEDMKNFRQDNSLTPGHPEYGHTVGVEATTGPLGAGMGMAVGMAMAQAHMAATFNTEDYNIIDHYTFVLGGDGCMEEGISSEAFSLAGTLGLSKLIVLYDSN
-17 EQSIEGQIH
+17 NITIEGNTDLAFTEDVNKRMEAFGFQTLTVEDGNNLEEISKAI
-26 ECEQFAKTHDMVI
+26 ELAK
-39 IKHYIDRALSG
+39 LE
-50 KTDDR
+50 KTK
-55 PSFLQ
+55 PSF
-60 MIKDSSSGLFDA
+60 I
-72 ILVYKT
+72 
-78 DRFARNRYDSAVY
+78 
-91 KAKLKKNGIKIFY
+91 
-104 AKENIPDGPEGI
+104 
-116 ILESM
+116 
-121 LEGFAEYYSAELSQK
+121 
-136 VKRGIK
+136 
-142 ENIRKGLSFGGACP
+142 
-156 FGYKIVNKKYVIDD
+156 
-170 EQAPYVKKIF
+170 
-180 EDYAKGRRAIDIFNE
+180 
-195 LNTLPNYAGKGRKW
+195 
-209 NRSSLNRMLTNK
+209 
-221 KYIGIYELE
+221 
-230 DVCVK
+230 
-235 DAIPPI
+235 
-241 IDEALFNKV
+241 
-250 QSRILFNRRHTTRA
+250 
-264 KVNYLLSGKLFCGL
+264 
-278 CEHSMT
+278 
-284 GKTGTSKTK
+284 
-293 VKYHYYVCSN
+293 
-303 RHCKQ
+303 
-308 KKYRKE
+308 
-314 LLEDIIIQ
+314 
-322 YTVKDILNPK
+322 TV
-332 HFKMIAKKCLEI
+332 
-344 QQADN
+344 
-349 KINDILLMLKKQ
+349 
-361 LTATKTKINNIM
+361 KTKI
-373 NAIEAGIITTSTKD
+373 AFGCPAKEG
-387 RLEQLEQEKYK
+387 
-398 LELEISTQ
+398 
-406 QLNSNRLL
+406 
-414 SEKQIIYML
+414 SE
-423 NVFYNKRVDV
+423 
-433 SFYNQIIDCFIYKI
+433 
-447 YIYSDKICI
+447 
-456 VYNLNNSDK
+456 
-465 DVTYSDIN
+465 
-473 ELYKSSH
+473 SSH
-480 LNSCGSPLGEE
+480 GSPLGEE

-521 AKKGQEVEDNWNKLF
+521 AKKGQKAEDNWNKLF

-579 SLSGNMINRLAKIM
+579 SLSGNMINFLAKIM